1 MFFHSL
7 GQNKM
12 FTAVIKQLDLNHF
25 YWQAASPALDQ
36 LKAILHALDLPQP
49 SKESTV
55 FDLFTKIETKVSE
68 TKLPTIHNK
77 LISINDPH
85 IFYYYC
91 NNFIIFIIILIMSVI
106 SLPCQNFYYF
116 ILANFISF
124 FCFIYTTYS
133 CIELT
138 TRFSI
143 IYIIILFVYF

>member
-1 MFFHSL
+1 
-7 GQNKM
+7 M

-55 FDLFTKIETKVSE
+55 FDLFTQIETKVSE

-85 IFYYYC
+85 NFYYYC
-91 NNFIIFIIILIMSVI
+91 NNFIFIILIMSVI
-106 SLPCQNFYYF
+106 
-116 ILANFISF
+116 
-124 FCFIYTTYS
+124 
-133 CIELT
+133 
-138 TRFSI
+138 
-143 IYIIILFVYF
+143 